1 MNQLTNKDTLIDLNL
16 TFLLLKE
23 TKKKYSKNLYRTIL
37 ILVHLLI

>member
-23 TKKKYSKNLYRTIL
+23 TKKKYSKNLY
-37 ILVHLLI
+37 